1 MSRMIEVVLI
11 LCVVLFLAGCDGDVT
26 ADLYVQDILE
36 AAEGEVLYTKATL
49 VFESPGESG
58 ADLAE
63 QIVRTF
69 FRNAGNFRT
78 QQRDMFDYTA
88 ADFEL
93 PVVRLAD
100 YVPGED
106 ILTLVVEPF
115 DGGIAFGLAFNQQ
128 RFKELSDIVQEEF
141 WQALSAKDFM
151 LMLDL
156 SNDLRENVVVAVEGV
171 YVNQK
176 PILYTAEFTLARRE
190 GLDIRLSDVM
200 HDYLYEHLVVEIGE
214 LRY

>member
-1 MSRMIEVVLI
+1 
-11 LCVVLFLAGCDGDVT
+11 
-26 ADLYVQDILE
+26 
-36 AAEGEVLYTKATL
+36 
-49 VFESPGESG
+49 
-58 ADLAE
+58 
-63 QIVRTF
+63 
-69 FRNAGNFRT
+69 
-78 QQRDMFDYTA
+78 
-88 ADFEL
+88 
-93 PVVRLAD
+93 
-100 YVPGED
+100 
-106 ILTLVVEPF
+106 
-115 DGGIAFGLAFNQQ
+115 AFNQQ

-141 WQALSAKDFM
+141 WQALSAKDFT